1 MSDSPSGISTQ
12 AAPSRE
18 APATCD
24 LCDLRLTGRTF
35 TANVDGTDR
44 YFCCAGCRQVFLI
57 LHDSGLLQGDYKN
70 SELYQ
75 TSLRLGL
82 IGQPQE
88 EDAPSAE
95 PSPEELKNYQELSVH
110 VDGMWCS
117 ACSWLIEKVVSSQ
130 PGVAH
135 TRVIYASDTAKIYYQ
150 PEQISAHQITDTIH
164 RLGYKT
170 SSRESAS
177 SAQAEER
184 TSLLLRMGVA
194 LFLMMN
200 VMSFSYVLYVG
211 YFQKLAADMQQL
223 IPPLLLILTLPAVF
237 WCGAPI
243 HQKAFRSVQVRAP
256 TMEVL
261 FSISIFAAFFFSV
274 YALIRGYDHFY
285 FDTAVSLVALLLL
298 GKYIEVS
305 AKHKATRGIF
315 RLYRMLPRKVR
326 IKTASGTRLVSVQ
339 QLQVGDRFVV
349 QEGEKIATDGRVVA
363 GRATVDESLL
373 TGESRPV
380 EKKPGDP
387 VTGSTIN
394 LQGSLEVEALRV
406 GDDTVFAHIIR
417 LVEGALSQKSPLE
430 RLVDRIARVFIPF
443 VLLLATVVVG
453 IMLAN
458 SSGLEAALLRG
469 ITILV
474 IACPCALG
482 LATPLAIAA
491 GVGFA
496 AKQGILVRE
505 GEAFQLARKVTT
517 VVFDKTGT
525 LTEGK
530 FTLQQIYFP
539 DYPPEEVLSLVAS
552 VEQYSN
558 HPLAGAVVRASQ
570 QKDIPLYEAAE
581 VKTVQGRGVAGKI
594 RHPHFSSGEREV
606 IIGNQAFVEEHGFEI
621 TASQQVLAA
630 EEEAQGRTVVYFGV
644 QGIPTAGHLSFGDSL
659 KAGVRETV
667 ADLHRAGIP
676 VRLLSGDSPQTTAVI
691 AELAGIPHYA
701 AGVLPQDKITVIRR
715 LQQDG
720 AVVAMV
726 GDGVN
731 DAPALAQ
738 ADIGMAMGSG
748 TEIAL
753 ASSAVTLLRD
763 DPRLVPKVID
773 ISRRT
778 INVIGQNLVWA
789 FLYNSVG
796 LVLATMGLLNPLFA
810 AVAMLA
816 SSLSVVGNSMRLQEE
831 RGQARKRLLEILV
844 PWWEPA

>member
-1 MSDSPSGISTQ
+1 MSTQ
-12 AAPSRE
+12 PAKFSPPASSRSE
-18 APATCD
+18 PENCD

-35 TANVDGTDR
+35 TAQVDGATR

-82 IGQPQE
+82 IGQRR
-88 EDAPSAE
+88 EDDSPEAVL
-95 PSPEELKNYQELSVH
+95 SPEELKNYQELSVH

-117 ACSWLIEKVVSSQ
+117 ACSWLIEKVVGSQ
-130 PGVAH
+130 PGVAQA
-135 TRVIYASDTAKIYYQ
+135 RVIYASDTAKIYYQ
-150 PEQISAHQITDTIH
+150 PELISARQITDSIQK
-164 RLGYKT
+164 LGYKT
-170 SSRESAS
+170 SDPESAS
-177 SAQAEER
+177 DAHAAER

-211 YFQKLAADMQQL
+211 YFQELAPAMQQL
-223 IPPLLLILTLPAVF
+223 LPPVLFFLSLPAVF

-243 HQKAFRSVQVRAP
+243 HRKAFRSLQARAP

-298 GKYIEVS
+298 GKFIEVS
-305 AKHKATRGIF
+305 AKHKATRNIF

-326 IKTASGTRLVSVQ
+326 LKTPHGPRLVSVQ
-339 QLQVGDRFVV
+339 QLQVGDRFIV

-363 GRATVDESLL
+363 GSATVDESLL

-380 EKKPGDP
+380 EKRPGDP

-394 LQGSLEVEALRV
+394 LQGTLEVEALRV
-406 GDDTVFAHIIR
+406 GDDTVFAQIIR

-430 RLVDRIARVFIPF
+430 RLVDRIARVFVPF
-443 VLLLATVVVG
+443 VLLLSAAVMVILVAGGSG
-453 IMLAN
+453 I
-458 SSGLEAALLRG
+458 ETALLRA

-496 AKQGILVRE
+496 AKQGILIRD
-505 GEAFQLARKVTT
+505 GEAFQQARKVTT

-530 FTLQQIYFP
+530 FTLQEIYFP
-539 DYPPEEVLSLVAS
+539 DASPEEALSLVAS

-570 QKDIPLYEAAE
+570 QRDLPLYEASE
-581 VKTVQGRGVAGKI
+581 VKPVQGRGIRGTI
-594 RHPHFSSGEREV
+594 RHPQFYPGSREV
-606 IIGNQAFVEEHGFEI
+606 VIGNRSFVQDHGFEI
-621 TASQQVLAA
+621 TATQQELAA
-630 EEEAQGRTVVYFGV
+630 REEAQGRTVVYFGL
-644 QGIPTAGHLSFGDSL
+644 QGTASAGHLSFGDSL
-659 KAGVRETV
+659 KPGVRETV
-667 ADLHRAGIP
+667 ADLHRAGIQ

-691 AELAGIPHYA
+691 AELAGISHYA
-701 AGVLPQDKITVIRR
+701 AGVLPQDKITTIRR
-715 LQQDG
+715 LQEEG

-763 DPRLVPKVID
+763 DPRLVTKVID

-778 INVIGQNLVWA
+778 IAVIGQNLGWA

-796 LVLATMGLLNPLFA
+796 LVLATLGLLNPLFA
-810 AVAMLA
+810 AVAMLV
-816 SSLSVVGNSMRLQEE
+816 SSLSVVTNSLRLQEE
-831 RGQARKRLLEILV
+831 RGQARKKLLEILV
-844 PWWEPA
+844 PWLEPA